1 MLKNTSG
8 DHIWGQEMY
17 SSMWESSCLLIQLCI
32 SKSLLC
38 LASSSV
44 SVAVFHVNLIGT
56 NLSWYHSTS
65 QVSLLRRQYLI
76 WKFFLES
83 LQKCFSM
90 LTGYTTHTQVLLLQ
104 KVAGNAYHWCI
115 IFRNYEFNTF
125 NFLCSVNDFNMR
137 HRPLPLF
144 LFVSTRFTWM
154 AHFEIK
160 TVNIAEKRR
169 VCIPVS
175 RPTGIPYATL
185 ALK

>member
-65 QVSLLRRQYLI
+65 QVSLLCRQYLI

-104 KVAGNAYHWCI
+104 KVAGNATDALFSGITSSIPLTSCAQSMISIWDTDPFPFFSSYLHDSLGWPILRSKRWISPKSDGFASLSVGLPASLMQHW
-115 IFRNYEFNTF
+115 
-125 NFLCSVNDFNMR
+125 L
-137 HRPLPLF
+137 
-144 LFVSTRFTWM
+144 
-154 AHFEIK
+154 
-160 TVNIAEKRR
+160 
-169 VCIPVS
+169 
-175 RPTGIPYATL
+175 
-185 ALK
+185 